1 MGLELLAL
9 LASTMRQATPLIFG
23 SLGAIFSERT
33 GVVNIAIEGILLI
46 SAFFAMLG
54 SYATGSPWVGL
65 ICALAAGLVTA
76 LLHAVATVTFHANHI
91 IAGLA
96 LNLIA
101 LGGTGYLL
109 NTIFGQGGT
118 SPPVTRFADL
128 PIPLLSDLPIVGPV
142 LFGQSGFIYLAF
154 ATAALSWW
162 VLYRTPT
169 GLRMRSS
176 GEAPKALDAA
186 GVSVT
191 KIRYLGVL
199 ASGLLCGFGGAFLT
213 LSLLNVFTD
222 GMTAG
227 RGFIAIAAQI
237 FGRWNPLGALAASL
251 FFGLATAFTQRIP
264 QELFDRN
271 LLFMLPYLVT
281 IVALASFGGRAI
293 APAAIG
299 EPYRKE

>member
-1 MGLELLAL
+1 M
-9 LASTMRQATPLIFG
+9 
-23 SLGAIFSERT
+23 
-33 GVVNIAIEGILLI
+33 
-46 SAFFAMLG
+46 
-54 SYATGSPWVGL
+54 
-65 ICALAAGLVTA
+65 
-76 LLHAVATVTFHANHI
+76 
-91 IAGLA
+91 
-96 LNLIA
+96 
-101 LGGTGYLL
+101 
-109 NTIFGQGGT
+109 
-118 SPPVTRFADL
+118 
-128 PIPLLSDLPIVGPV
+128 
-142 LFGQSGFIYLAF
+142 
-154 ATAALSWW
+154 
-162 VLYRTPT
+162 
-169 GLRMRSS
+169 
-176 GEAPKALDAA
+176 
-186 GVSVT
+186 SVT

-264 QELFDRN
+264 QELLDRN

-281 IVALASFGGRAI
+281 IVALASFRGRAI